1 MNHTNALWT
10 KDFILITLTGLFSAL
25 VFYTGLTT
33 MAVYSGV
40 TFGVNE
46 SLAGLAVSIFVIGCL
61 FGRILCGRFIGK
73 IGGKRFVLIGCLCFF
88 ILSLAYFLPLN
99 FPLFLLLRFLHGMM
113 FGSVH
118 TALATIVVVLI
129 PPNRRGEGIGF
140 FSLNFVIAT
149 AIGPFIGLYVVMQFS
164 YTILFAVC
172 SASAFAGLMFA
183 LFTKIEGVAPPAR
196 QRFAASDIF
205 ERKALPLALVIVI
218 LSLCY
223 TGVTAFLESYM
234 SEFGTPSAAQ
244 LFFVVYAVFILIG
257 RPIAGK
263 MLDRRGDNF
272 VMIPAI
278 LSFSISL
285 FILCG
290 ASTFPQFTAA
300 ALFMALGYGNLLNI
314 GQAIAVSAVQ
324 PERVGVATSTYFIFS
339 DIGMGTGPFVMG
351 WVASTTDFS
360 FMYFIESIMVIATLC
375 LYWFLHGRNR
385 TRKALSMGKKPPAI
399 KIETPTKT
407 RKP

>member
-40 TFGVNE
+40 TFSVNE
-46 SLAGLAVSIFVIGCL
+46 SLAGLAASIFVIGCV
-61 FGRILCGRFIGK
+61 FGRILCGQFIGK

-88 ILSLAYFLPLN
+88 ILSLAYFLPLG
-99 FPLFLLLRFLHGMM
+99 FPLFLLLRILHGMM
-113 FGSVH
+113 FGAVQN
-118 TALATIVVVLI
+118 ALSTIVVGII

-149 AIGPFIGLYVVMQFS
+149 AIGPFIGLYVVMRFS
-164 YTILFAVC
+164 YTILFSFC
-172 SASAFAGLMFA
+172 SVSAFAGLMLA
-183 LFTKIEGVAPPAR
+183 LFTKIEGITPSIR
-196 QRFAASDIF
+196 KRFAASDIF
-205 ERKALPLALVIVI
+205 ERKALPLALVIII

-234 SEFGTPSAAQ
+234 SGFGIPSAAQ
-244 LFFVVYAVFILIG
+244 LFFIVYAAFILIC

-278 LSFSISL
+278 LSYSISL

-290 ASTFPQFTAA
+290 ASTFPQFIIA

-339 DIGMGTGPFVMG
+339 DIGMGTGAFVMG
-351 WVASTTDFS
+351 WVASATDFS
-360 FMYFIESIMVIATLC
+360 FMYSVEAIMVIATLC

-385 TRKALSMGKKPPAI
+385 THKALSTDKKPTAI
-399 KIETPTKT
+399 KIEVPIKKT
-407 RKP
+407 